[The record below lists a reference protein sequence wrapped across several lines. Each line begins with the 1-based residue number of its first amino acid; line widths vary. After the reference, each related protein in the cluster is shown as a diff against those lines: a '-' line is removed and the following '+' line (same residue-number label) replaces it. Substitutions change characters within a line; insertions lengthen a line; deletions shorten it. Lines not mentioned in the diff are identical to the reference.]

1 MSSLL
6 AGVLADVDRTI
17 ARMLERLASRGFQA
31 KAILDIGCWDGS
43 HTERYARTFGAQ
55 AHGIEIFP
63 APAAQAEARGVRVAR
78 LDLETERFPWPDRSM
93 DVVVSNQVF
102 EHLKNVWTPMSEACR
117 VLRPGGYLAISVPN
131 LASLHNRVLLAL
143 GRQPTSIRTLGPHV
157 RGYTLGELARF
168 VSLDGAYA
176 VERKVGVGFYP
187 FPASFARPF
196 AAVWP
201 GAAHT
206 SIVLARKLEGAPTA
220 PWLEWFRREQ
230 AGGLQTFYEGAA
242 APSAVATSPDGTVAG
257 EPADRHAES
266 PRS

>member
-6 AGVLADVDRTI
+6 AGVLQDVDRTI
-17 ARMLERLASRGFQA
+17 AAQLERLARDGFRA
-31 KAILDIGCWDGS
+31 SAILDIGCWDGS

-63 APAAQAEARGVRVAR
+63 APAALAEARGVRVAR
-78 LDLETERFPWPDRSM
+78 LDLETERFPWPDQSM

-168 VSLDGAYA
+168 VSLGGAYT
-176 VERKVGVGFYP
+176 VEKKIGVGFYP
-187 FPASFARPF
+187 FPASLARPF

-206 SIVLARKLEGAPTA
+206 SVVLARKREGGPLA

-230 AGGLQTFYEGAA
+230 AGGLQTFYEAA
-242 APSAVATSPDGTVAG
+242 SAPTAPASDGTVAG
-257 EPADRHAES
+257 EPAARHAENA
-266 PRS
+266 RS